1 MKIELNE
8 NNYLTGNYATI
19 GGNKKWSEVDN
30 LPIFTDDED
39 FSNKII
45 CYKYVD
51 GEFTFDEEKYN
62 EAKLNRISEELKFKK
77 KTLIAQSKQNLAD
90 YLSNHT
96 ITSSCHGEAAEYSIT
111 SEKQSHL
118 SNMIVA
124 AQMAQATGVAY
135 SPSWNATG
143 QKSTNDWTLAQ
154 LQQLTFEIEAV
165 VRPLVSKQQEME
177 IQLTSAQSLEEL
189 ELVEISFDN
198 I

>member
-1 MKIELNE
+1 MKIELDKD
-8 NNYLTGNYATI
+8 NYLTGNYATV
-19 GGNKKWSEVDN
+19 GGGKSWTEVDN

-39 FSNKII
+39 FINKII

-143 QKSTNDWTLAQ
+143 QKSTDDWTLAQ
-154 LQQLTFEIEAV
+154 LQQLLFEIEAV
-165 VRPLVSKQQEME
+165 VRPLVSKQQAIEL
-177 IQLTSAQSLEEL
+177 QLSSAETIEEL
-189 ELVEISFDN
+189 ESIEITF
-198 I
+198 

>member
-1 MKIELNE
+1 MKIELDKD
-8 NNYLTGNYATI
+8 NYLTGNYTTV
-19 GGNKKWSEVDN
+19 GGGKGWVGVDN
-30 LPIFTDDED
+30 LPIFTDDKN

-143 QKSTNDWTLAQ
+143 QKSTDDWTLAQ
-154 LQQLTFEIEAV
+154 LQQLLFEIEAA
-165 VRPLVSKQQEME
+165 VRPLVSKQQAIEL
-177 IQLTSAQSLEEL
+177 QLSSAETIEEL
-189 ELVEISFDN
+189 ENIEITF
-198 I
+198 

>member
-1 MKIELNE
+1 MKIELDKDS
-8 NNYLTGNYATI
+8 YLTGNYATVG
-19 GGNKKWSEVDN
+19 GGNDWVEVDN
-30 LPIFTDDED
+30 LPIFTDDKN

-51 GEFTFDEEKYN
+51 GEFDFDEEKYN

-124 AQMAQATGVAY
+124 AQMAQTTGVDY

-143 QKSTNDWTLAQ
+143 QKSTDDWTLAQ
-154 LQQLTFEIEAV
+154 LQQLLFEIEAV
-165 VRPLVSKQQEME
+165 VRPLVSKQQAIEL
-177 IQLTSAQSLEEL
+177 QLSSAETIEEL
-189 ELVEISFDN
+189 ESIEITF
-198 I
+198 